1 MADNNTDLL
10 IDPLKK
16 LGTAFSNA
24 TQGFMKASS
33 PLYAARA
40 TLQSY
45 NASLKSAKDQFDS
58 QQVELARQRDA
69 ELSMLKEGSAEH
81 SAVLSDYTSKLES
94 LTDTFEEKEK
104 VLKKSVENQEK
115 IVEKEKDINRQSF
128 GVARGFER
136 VSQGMN
142 SIQEGIKGL
151 TFGLVDLTAGTGKL
165 GEFFGGLQSTLTGII
180 SVGAGV
186 AEMFTGLLNYGAILP
201 RNIGNFNKKIK
212 EGLTSFS
219 DGFVNLFRDRSAEF
233 DQGLSAGIKNFKQFP
248 DRISGLFGK
257 KKVDAQGKV
266 RDNKGKFAKGDAD
279 GVSAGTELKD
289 KLVAF
294 KDGIG
299 ESLSPKRFKTGIG
312 KISKN
317 FMGGIKGAFSSF
329 GKAFKTLAMA
339 GKAFLVGAGAFLKSA
354 LVFAG
359 TALISLG
366 SMILGM
372 MPFILIGVAVVAL
385 AVLAYKALKVFDE
398 KFPWFFD
405 SIQWFFGKIYE
416 YGKVVIGAIWGGI
429 KSAFKSITDLF
440 KFDEDTSLFGR
451 LIDIVMLPVNMAINF
466 IKGIFGWG
474 DPDEPFRMS
483 EFIFGLFDTVVGW
496 FKGIFAWGKSEGDD
510 GEGGWSLLK
519 FIDGVY
525 SSVIEWIA
533 GIFGFQLSE
542 DGESFSLFGFI
553 NEQVGKVWDWIKETF
568 SWGNVKDTVGGWL
581 GFGGD
586 DEVDGERA
594 MGGPVAKGN
603 SYLVGE
609 KGPEIFTPSQSGN
622 IIPNDEVRTAAMLK
636 QGQDDVDSARQTA
649 MNAVMSTS
657 MVTQQNVSNSQT
669 QISSKISTRN
679 SDPSIGRTAA
689 LAT

>member
-33 PLYAARA
+33 PLYSARA

-94 LTDTFEEKEK
+94 LADTFEEKEK
-104 VLKKSVENQEK
+104 ILKKSVENQEK

-128 GVARGFER
+128 GIARGFER
-136 VSQGMN
+136 VSQSTN

-151 TFGLVDLTAGTGKL
+151 TFGLVDLTGNAGKL
-165 GEFFGGLQSTLTGII
+165 GEFFKGLQSTVTGII
-180 SVGAGV
+180 SAGAGI
-186 AEMFTGLLNYGAILP
+186 AETFGGVFSAISQSD
-201 RNIGNFNKKIK
+201 KKLK

-219 DGFVNLFRDRSAEF
+219 NGFVNLIKDRSAEF

-257 KKVDAQGKV
+257 KKVDTQGKV
-266 RDNKGKFAKGDAD
+266 RDNKGKFAKGDAE
-279 GVSAGTELKD
+279 GVSAGAELKD

-294 KDGIG
+294 KDGVG
-299 ESLSPKRFKTGIG
+299 ESLNPKSLKKGIG
-312 KISKN
+312 KISAN
-317 FMGGIKGAFSSF
+317 FLGGIKGAFSSF
-329 GKAFKTLAMA
+329 GKAFKALAMA
-339 GKAFLVGAGAFLKSA
+339 GKAFLVGASTFLKSA
-354 LVFAG
+354 LVFAA
-359 TALISLG
+359 TALVSLG

-372 MPFILIGVAVVAL
+372 LPFILIGVAVAAL

-451 LIDIVMLPVNMAINF
+451 LIDIVMLPVNMAIQF

-510 GEGGWSLLK
+510 GEGGWSLIK

-542 DGESFSLFGFI
+542 DGESFSLLGFI

-679 SDPSIGRTAA
+679 TDPSIGRTAA